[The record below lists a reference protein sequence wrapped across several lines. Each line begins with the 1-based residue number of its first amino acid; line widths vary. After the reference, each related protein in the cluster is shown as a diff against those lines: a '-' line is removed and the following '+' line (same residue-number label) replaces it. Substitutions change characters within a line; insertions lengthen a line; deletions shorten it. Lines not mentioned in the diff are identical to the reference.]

1 MKAQPIT
8 AKTRG
13 QISQSFTIKW
23 DGRVFQALFATSRVC
38 YLVILHSVRC
48 FEILDE
54 TGSTRMPRRAT
65 LDRSEMG
72 SVEMSR
78 QANNAREKP
87 KGNPYPIRGKI
98 KEKIREDIYKL
109 FTDQSGDAG
118 GEERGRDGGDDGSSR
133 TPSPA

>member
-72 SVEMSR
+72 SGLPEEKNAAAMAETTAAPGL
-78 QANNAREKP
+78 QAR
-87 KGNPYPIRGKI
+87 
-98 KEKIREDIYKL
+98 
-109 FTDQSGDAG
+109 
-118 GEERGRDGGDDGSSR
+118 
-133 TPSPA
+133 PSPIPVPDHDMGVGNFVLS